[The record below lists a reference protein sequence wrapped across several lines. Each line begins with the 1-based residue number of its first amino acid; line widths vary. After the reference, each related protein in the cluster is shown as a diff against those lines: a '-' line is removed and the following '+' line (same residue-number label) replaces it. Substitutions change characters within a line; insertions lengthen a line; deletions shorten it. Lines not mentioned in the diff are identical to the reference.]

1 MSEEKQRQSPFRVRS
16 AELKDLDVCVKLA
29 LEIPLENDLGYFPAP
44 SKTKVRATLEALIN
58 ERTLIV
64 YENNGII
71 VGILGLIID
80 SFWWSDQPMMMDM
93 LFYIQ
98 PEFRSYKAFNRMLS
112 TAEEFAKINGLP
124 LSLLVFTT
132 KDMERKFK
140 MIQKRGYKSVG
151 FWMVRERE

>member
-1 MSEEKQRQSPFRVRS
+1 MSEEKKRQSPFTVRS
-16 AELKDLDVCVKLA
+16 AEKEDLQVCIEIA

-44 SKTKVRATLEALIN
+44 SESKVKLTLEKLIEN
-58 ERTLIV
+58 RTLIV
-64 YENNGII
+64 YENNGVI

-80 SFWWSDQPMMMDM
+80 SFWWSEEPMMMDM
-93 LFYIQ
+93 LFYVK
-98 PEFRSYKAFNRMLS
+98 PEFRSYTAFNRMLS

-124 LSLLVFTT
+124 LSVLMFTT

-151 FWMVRERE
+151 FWMVKERE